1 MHEIQFNKPEKE
13 KKNTFEETKRSKII
27 KMRPEIDEVEYRKTG

>member
-13 KKNTFEETKRSKII
+13 KSTFKETKRSKMI

>member
-1 MHEIQFNKPEKE
+1 MHEIQFNRPEKE
-13 KKNTFEETKRSKII
+13 KKSTFKETGINKII